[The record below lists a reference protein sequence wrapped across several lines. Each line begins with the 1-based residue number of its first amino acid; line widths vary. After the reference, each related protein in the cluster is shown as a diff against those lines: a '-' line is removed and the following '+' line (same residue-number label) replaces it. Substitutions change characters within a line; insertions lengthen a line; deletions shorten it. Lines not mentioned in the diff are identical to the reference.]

1 MIVALGLAMGPT
13 VARGLAR
20 FAYAL
25 LRTDPWDGHSTAGV
39 MNTANALGYY
49 LAGAL
54 AGAPLGRRVGSRA
67 AFVGELVAPLSR
79 WWPQRPVQTW
89 GCCWSCGWW
98 PVPGTARDEP
108 RCCSA
113 CTSPAVAR
121 ASPSR
126 GW

>member
-1 MIVALGLAMGPT
+1 MIMALGLAMGPT

-39 MNTANALGYY
+39 MSTANALGYY

-67 AFVGELVAPLSR
+67 AFVGELV
-79 WWPQRPVQTW
+79 V
-89 GCCWSCGWW
+89 
-98 PVPGTARDEP
+98 TALALVASAASANLGLLLVLRVVAGARHGP
-108 RCCSA
+108 RRA
-113 CTSPAVAR
+113 AVLLGVYFAGGG
-121 ASPSR
+121 A
-126 GW
+126 GIAV